1 MLCNP
6 QVPGA
11 EGNFVFIKD
20 AIYKKPNVSLL
31 PFPTYFA
38 AEDEEEADL
47 KPIIADLGDVD
58 PFMLAE

>member
-1 MLCNP
+1 M
-6 QVPGA
+6 
-11 EGNFVFIKD
+11 FIKD